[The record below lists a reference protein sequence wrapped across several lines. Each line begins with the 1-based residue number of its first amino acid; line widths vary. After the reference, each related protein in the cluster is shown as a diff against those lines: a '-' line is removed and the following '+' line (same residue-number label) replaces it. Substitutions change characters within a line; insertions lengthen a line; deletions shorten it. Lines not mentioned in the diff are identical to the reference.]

1 MITFG
6 RFGHAEDIQNDK
18 EFFLEH
24 LNLLMYELNG
34 FEGKMDYKEAEI
46 IKPLKEKLNHD
57 IKADEKSFFFLL
69 LLILVLLV
77 F

>member
-6 RFGHAEDIQNDK
+6 RFGHVEDIQNDK
-18 EFFLEH
+18 EFFLKQ
-24 LNLLMYELNG
+24 LNVLMYELNG